1 MSIAPSFSSLVLFTK
16 ITAILMVGFC
26 VMGGFQ
32 DAEAQNMNRTQPPV
46 VINDLINIK
55 PKKTTEERAKDLPLD
70 IRVDALE
77 EAALSY
83 GARGGLQW
91 RTWHIRNEMETRA
104 RYLDKVFNFRELLI
118 PAPSGLM
125 IEPPI
130 VSEAMDALLINNRG
144 EQAAV
149 ADKILRI
156 NRNARIVSAPRTWRT
171 YLEREWGTVEPPPDI
186 LRPTNKIERALWEE
200 QIRKGWAR
208 GIEQADDIFQA
219 DLNSL
224 VTDYQGMIRYKSLLA
239 QNMIS
244 PPYAMQVDRGVTGDG
259 TIMRI
264 GDRELEI
271 TNMPQLQTG
280 YDQWQPANR

>member
-1 MSIAPSFSSLVLFTK
+1 MALFPFK
-16 ITAILMVGFC
+16 KDKLFYAMGIVGIC
-26 VMGGFQ
+26 LLGQ
-32 DAEAQNMNRTQPPV
+32 PTLSNAQALGNNNPPV
-46 VINDLINIK
+46 VMDDLINIEPRQSTK
-55 PKKTTEERAKDLPLD
+55 ERAEDLPLD

-91 RTWHIRNEMETRA
+91 RTWHIRNEVDTRA
-104 RYLDKVFNFRELLI
+104 AFLNKVFNFRDLLI
-118 PAPSGLM
+118 PAQSGLM

-149 ADKILRI
+149 ADKILKI

-171 YLEREWGTVEPPPDI
+171 YLEREWGNVDPPPDV
-186 LRPTNKIERALWEE
+186 LRPLNKIERALWEE

-208 GIEQADDIFQA
+208 GVEQADDIFQA
-219 DLNSL
+219 DLNAL
-224 VTDYQGMIRYKSLLA
+224 VADYQGMIRYKTLLA

-244 PPYAMQVDRGVTGDG
+244 PPYAMQIDRGVTGDG
-259 TIMRI
+259 NTMRI

>member
-1 MSIAPSFSSLVLFTK
+1 MI
-16 ITAILMVGFC
+16 GFC
-26 VMGGFQ
+26 MAGGHQ
-32 DAEAQNMNRTQPPV
+32 KSMAQTMSRTAPPV
-46 VINDLINIK
+46 VIDDLINIEA
-55 PKKTTEERAKDLPLD
+55 KKTTKERAEDLPLD

-186 LRPTNKIERALWEE
+186 LRPINKVERALWEE

-280 YDQWQPANR
+280 HDQWQPANR

>member
-1 MSIAPSFSSLVLFTK
+1 MAVLLVMT
-16 ITAILMVGFC
+16 TGQNVQAQARMD
-26 VMGGFQ
+26 
-32 DAEAQNMNRTQPPV
+32 DAPPV
-46 VINDLINIK
+46 MVDDLINIE
-55 PKKTTEERAKDLPLD
+55 PKASTKERAEALPLD

-91 RTWHIRNEMETRA
+91 RTWHIRNEMDTRA
-104 RYLDKVFNFRELLI
+104 AYMDKVFDFRQLLI

-130 VSEAMDALLINNRG
+130 VSEAMDALLINSRG
-144 EQAAV
+144 EQAAI
-149 ADKILRI
+149 ADKILTI
-156 NRNARIVSAPRTWRT
+156 NRNARIVTAPRTWRG
-171 YLEREWGTVEPPPDI
+171 YLEREWGNVDPPPDI
-186 LRPTNKIERALWEE
+186 LRPLNKIERALWRDN
-200 QIRKGWAR
+200 ILKGWKR
-208 GIEQADDIFQA
+208 GVEQADDVFQA
-219 DLNSL
+219 DLNLL
-224 VTDYQGMIRYKSLLA
+224 VADYQGMIRYKTLLA

-259 TIMRI
+259 NTMRI

-280 YDQWQPANR
+280 YKQWQPANR